1 MSAPVEPVTPVVAA
15 LHEALGERSSGRIAS
30 LMSAAWMAVAPEST
44 LMWATTRRRRPGGRS
59 RIEAVRQTSS
69 EVDDPLRM
77 EQQEVGSVVL
87 ALASRRRP
95 DRELVDRTVSTYDHS
110 HGRGG
115 CRLDSDAAQRRPHCG
130 VAGSAEVGPLVV
142 STRALVAPSGK
153 TSITPYPAFVP
164 TKRRSPRKEAHL
176 ARSAHRRTTM
186 ANTSEPRSWPMSVA

>member
-1 MSAPVEPVTPVVAA
+1 MS
-15 LHEALGERSSGRIAS
+15 
-30 LMSAAWMAVAPEST
+30 SARMAVAPART
-44 LMWATTRRRRPGGRS
+44 LMWATTRVRRPGGRS
-59 RIEAVRQTSS
+59 RIEPFVRPLS
-69 EVDDPLRM
+69 EVQDTLVM
-77 EQQEVGSVVL
+77 EHQDVGPVVL

-95 DRELVDRTVSTYDHS
+95 DRQLVSRAVSTYDHG
-110 HGRGG
+110 HGCGG